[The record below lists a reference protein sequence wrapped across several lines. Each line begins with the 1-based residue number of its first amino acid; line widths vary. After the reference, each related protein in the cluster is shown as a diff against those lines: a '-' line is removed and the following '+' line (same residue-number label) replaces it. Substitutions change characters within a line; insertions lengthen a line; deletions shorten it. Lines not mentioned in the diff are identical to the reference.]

1 MRRRLQWFTSSCP
14 LRQRQHGALFLPVR
28 TPIPPAPRQDSQD
41 RTTHH
46 RSRYIAASR
55 PDYTCLTLETYITY
69 RLSTQNAYARNT
81 HLNHFTCLTMNVSVA
96 LACTILARLQRAELG
111 LLEAYLGWLYM
122 RMFWINE
129 SLVGYGEL
137 GEELDPIAGREVG
150 SMNGR
155 NSVRGLDASHEA
167 CFGLLFSIE
176 GGADECNS

>member
-69 RLSTQNAYARNT
+69 RPSTQNAYARNT
-81 HLNHFTCLTMNVSVA
+81 HLNHFIRLDHERLSRASMHHFGA
-96 LACTILARLQRAELG
+96 AAARRVGVVRGIFGLVVHADVLDTWSLLLG
-111 LLEAYLGWLYM
+111 
-122 RMFWINE
+122 
-129 SLVGYGEL
+129 
-137 GEELDPIAGREVG
+137 VG
-150 SMNGR
+150 SSAKG
-155 NSVRGLDASHEA
+155 SFPLLVVRWDR
-167 CFGLLFSIE
+167 
-176 GGADECNS
+176 